1 MSGKPTTIKERILM
15 ICEEQTVSKTK
26 FFTQFG
32 QSYSNFTGRDKKSP
46 ISSEFLT
53 RMVVKYPNYN
63 SHWILTG
70 QGEMITVVKSE
81 SSIDDVSIENKDL
94 KRKIELLEENLKEQN
109 EIIETLK
116 SN

>member
-1 MSGKPTTIKERILM
+1 MSGKPTTVKERILM

-53 RMVVKYPNYN
+53 RMVIKYSNYN
-63 SHWILTG
+63 SHWVLTG
-70 QGEMITVVKSE
+70 LGEM
-81 SSIDDVSIENKDL
+81 VSADNNDLEIENKEL
-94 KRKIELLEENLKEQN
+94 KLRVESLEKQIELLTVENK
-109 EIIETLK
+109 
-116 SN
+116 

>member
-15 ICEEQTVSKTK
+15 ICAEQTVSKTK

-46 ISSEFLT
+46 VSSEFLT
-53 RMVVKYPNYN
+53 RMVVKYPTYN

-70 QGEMITVVKSE
+70 QGNMIISTSSNSKMEELE
-81 SSIDDVSIENKDL
+81 SDNNELRNRIK
-94 KRKIELLEENLKEQN
+94 LLEEKLK
-109 EIIETLK
+109 
-116 SN
+116 